1 MPNIFT
7 ARCSL
12 PGRLHLSELLLAE
25 ELENTIS
32 TVLPKLFTIR
42 LANTMK
48 TLHIKLH
55 YWKVVHKASQV
66 QVFIL

>member
-12 PGRLHLSELLLAE
+12 PARLHFSELLLAE
-25 ELENTIS
+25 ELENT

-55 YWKVVHKASQV
+55 YWKVAHKASKV

>member
-25 ELENTIS
+25 ELENTIYCIAKIIHYPFS
-32 TVLPKLFTIR
+32 KHYE
-42 LANTMK
+42 NTTHK
-48 TLHIKLH
+48 TALL
-55 YWKVVHKASQV
+55 
-66 QVFIL
+66 

>member
-25 ELENTIS
+25 ELEN

-55 YWKVVHKASQV
+55 YWKVVHKASKV